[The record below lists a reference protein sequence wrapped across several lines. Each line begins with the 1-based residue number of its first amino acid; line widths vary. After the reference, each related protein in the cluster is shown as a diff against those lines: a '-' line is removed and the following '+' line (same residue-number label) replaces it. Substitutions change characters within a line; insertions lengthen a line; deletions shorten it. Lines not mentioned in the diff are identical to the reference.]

1 MTAIHDQ
8 AMHHIYRQ
16 VLERLLNHMSQ
27 SQRASLQLLI
37 QRLLIAAGGAEYI
50 GTFRVLVL
58 HGNDRRSARLLAML
72 RAAQLSIAARGPV
85 TFQLRVL
92 VISQPAPGFNTLIA
106 HERAFNALFLQDDPR
121 VELLMVQGRA
131 VRPFSR
137 DWVPSRDDAPP
148 ASTAMLLLGH
158 LARTRPEGVLG
169 AWLYLDLAT
178 TFSEAVQSQT
188 PVDVMIT
195 AIPARERHRF
205 LAWFRR
211 ILHLAGE
218 IGLPEAQHCLAALAD
233 GLSQLSRRLEG
244 AGGQETMPAGREVQ
258 ARTPLRVMAID
269 ELLADLLEGQKLES
283 MLGNACAVPEDAYP
297 LGAFVEPEALAQVR
311 QLQGRA
317 EQTLGCRPALSLKSQ
332 VDKPGRGRAAQAG
345 GVLGLSHDQLICLLF
360 APFARRGEHLER
372 YLKCRHT
379 DMLVALPYLHYA
391 LRGEP
396 CPQAVKAW
404 LVNVS
409 GLPVAQLRA
418 VYETSLPA
426 SAMRVLRHLARRDIN
441 LRLLCQAPLPAQ
453 GSDVEWS

>member
-50 GTFRVLVL
+50 GTFRVLAL

-72 RAAQLSIAARGPV
+72 RAAQLSIATRGPV

-92 VISQPAPGFNTLIA
+92 VISQPAPGSHTLVC

-137 DWVPSRDDAPP
+137 DWVPSRDDVPL

-158 LARTRPEGVLG
+158 LAGARPEGLLG
-169 AWLYLDLAT
+169 AWLYLDLAN
-178 TFSEAVQSQT
+178 TFSEAVQFQT

-195 AIPARERHRF
+195 AIPAQERHRF

-218 IGLPEAQHCLAALAD
+218 SGLPEAQHCLAALAD
-233 GLSQLSRRLEG
+233 GLAQLGQRLEG
-244 AGGQETMPAGREVQ
+244 VGGQEVRPAGRQEQV
-258 ARTPLRVMAID
+258 RTPLRVMAID

-283 MLGNACAVPEDAYP
+283 MLGNPCAVPQDAYP
-297 LGAFVEPEALAQVR
+297 LGAFVDPEALAQVH
-311 QLQGRA
+311 QLQARA
-317 EQTLGCRPALSLKSQ
+317 QQAQGCRPALSLKHQ
-332 VDKPGRGRAAQAG
+332 VDKPGRGRTGQVG
-345 GVLGLSHDQLICLLF
+345 GVLGLSHDQLMCLLF
-360 APFARRGEHLER
+360 TPFARRGKHLER
-372 YLKCRHT
+372 FLKCRHT
-379 DMLVALPYLHYA
+379 DMLVALPYLHHA

-418 VYETSLPA
+418 LYETNLPA

-453 GSDVEWS
+453 GCDVERP